1 MCASQGAVIELFD
14 RMEYFF
20 RCLEKYIKVI
30 PTTAMTDVIRAIM
43 VEVLSIVGIVTKE
56 MGQGRISMCFT
67 VNIYLRN

>member
-1 MCASQGAVIELFD
+1 MRASQGAVVELFG

-20 RCLEKYIKVI
+20 KRLEKYIEVR
-30 PTTAMTDVIRAIM
+30 PTTSMTDIIGAIM

-56 MGQGRISMCFT
+56 MGQGQISMCFA